1 MCKTRAK
8 FIVVLDTSLF
18 GAEARG
24 IVAFR
29 PQGTNPVA
37 SVCEREGPEWPFD
50 SAQIWGW
57 TAGGLNDKISRVTL
71 LRAWCTVGPR
81 GMSSSLNEPA
91 NADCRVWGF
100 GRTFWRLPEAH
111 PPALL

>member
-37 SVCEREGPEWPFD
+37 SVCEKEGPEWPFD

-57 TAGGLNDKISRVTL
+57 TAGERAGLSFDAL
-71 LRAWCTVGPR
+71 CWAWPWA
-81 GMSSSLNEPA
+81 SFPIQASLEPA
-91 NADCRVWGF
+91 GLSEDA
-100 GRTFWRLPEAH
+100 
-111 PPALL
+111 PAWLEL